1 MRLRAL
7 QRPAPLSVHDQR
19 SSGAIVRNRRPRHS
33 SPGRFLEPSRQAAGT
48 PLMRFPIPLQHTQ
61 AALRCPGQP
70 VTGRSRFGVGHT
82 LAVFRL
88 APTPRASTP
97 RWPGVS
103 RPFVPRALRRGRRR
117 LLAAR
122 SNACGVPS
130 PRPALWRGPARTTM
144 RLNRSGGAH
153 GVHTLRSVVPVR
165 ASAMVLSTTH
175 TPPAVSKTSASMIF
189 VEGPVAEFVIMLC
202 DRPRDI
208 RRGSWV
214 FPRGQSAPHRMTMR
228 PKLPWVFPLP
238 GLQTPSMARQRGHF
252 PFRQPSA
259 AGFRFRPHPFTSLGG
274 A

>member
-1 MRLRAL
+1 
-7 QRPAPLSVHDQR
+7 
-19 SSGAIVRNRRPRHS
+19 
-33 SPGRFLEPSRQAAGT
+33 
-48 PLMRFPIPLQHTQ
+48 MRFPIPLQHTQ

-153 GVHTLRSVVPVR
+153 GVHALRSVVPVR

-175 TPPAVSKTSASMIF
+175 TPPAVSKTSASMVL

-208 RRGSWV
+208 RRGYWV
-214 FPRGQSAPHRMTMR
+214 FPRGQSAPQAYHAEAEAAMGFSSSRCSNACDGA
-228 PKLPWVFPLP
+228 P
-238 GLQTPSMARQRGHF
+238 ARAF

-259 AGFRFRPHPFTSLGG
+259 AGFRFRSHPFTSLGG